1 MIYVSLAENIDEA
14 IPDKYKEKSKLLKK
28 IIYFFRRKLFLILE
42 KNIEDRK
49 LYVLPNLN
57 KKYIKKLNKIIKV
70 RCVNTVV
77 LSETLR
83 KNNEFIEKI
92 SINDINILNGN
103 WIYKYI
109 EENILEAIVNLK
121 NEKMYM
127 QEVSILVNNLKEIDI
142 DNIKNIAKKVRVLN
156 IITAKAG
163 MLKKVEKNIYEEE
176 GILINVNNNYKKSLI
191 KSDIIINEDFS
202 LEELNNYN
210 LPKKACIVNIG
221 KNIKIL
227 SKCFEGI
234 NVLSFDINIP
244 KRFIKSAMEL
254 KDFKSSILYE
264 SFIYKRTSVRNIRKE
279 IENDKIRIL
288 NLYGQSGMIRKSE
301 YKGLKNMKKIG

>member
-70 RCVNTVV
+70 RCGNTVV

-254 KDFKSSILYE
+254 KNFKSSILYE
-264 SFIYKRTSVRNIRKE
+264 SFIYKRTSIRNIRKE

>member
-264 SFIYKRTSVRNIRKE
+264 SFIYKRTSIRNIRKE
-279 IENDKIRIL
+279 IENDKIMIL

>member
-254 KDFKSSILYE
+254 KNFKSSILYE
-264 SFIYKRTSVRNIRKE
+264 SFIYKRTSIRNIRKE

>member
-92 SINDINILNGN
+92 SINDINI
-103 WIYKYI
+103 
-109 EENILEAIVNLK
+109 
-121 NEKMYM
+121 
-127 QEVSILVNNLKEIDI
+127 
-142 DNIKNIAKKVRVLN
+142 
-156 IITAKAG
+156 
-163 MLKKVEKNIYEEE
+163 
-176 GILINVNNNYKKSLI
+176 
-191 KSDIIINEDFS
+191 
-202 LEELNNYN
+202 
-210 LPKKACIVNIG
+210 
-221 KNIKIL
+221 
-227 SKCFEGI
+227 
-234 NVLSFDINIP
+234 
-244 KRFIKSAMEL
+244 
-254 KDFKSSILYE
+254 
-264 SFIYKRTSVRNIRKE
+264 
-279 IENDKIRIL
+279 
-288 NLYGQSGMIRKSE
+288 
-301 YKGLKNMKKIG
+301 

>member
-264 SFIYKRTSVRNIRKE
+264 SFIYKRTSTRNIRKE

>member
-264 SFIYKRTSVRNIRKE
+264 SFIYKRTSIRNIRKE